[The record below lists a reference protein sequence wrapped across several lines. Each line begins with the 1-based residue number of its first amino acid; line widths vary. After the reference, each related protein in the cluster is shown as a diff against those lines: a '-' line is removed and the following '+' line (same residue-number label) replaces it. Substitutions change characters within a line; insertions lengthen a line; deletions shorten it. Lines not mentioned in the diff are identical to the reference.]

1 MEGISGGLA
10 VYLLT
15 PYWKQFWVERP
26 AGGAGEVGVN
36 LTTIVLDK
44 GDGHVR
50 GACARNEALQSIKDY
65 GAVMHRHWPL
75 KLVHLRVNNEQ
86 HAARIAKAL
95 VNLGLAD
102 VLPDDPWQFDAFRAN
117 V

>member
-1 MEGISGGLA
+1 MPRSRSA
-10 VYLLT
+10 
-15 PYWKQFWVERP
+15 RP
-26 AGGAGEVGVN
+26 GFAAS
-36 LTTIVLDK
+36 D
-44 GDGHVR
+44 
-50 GACARNEALQSIKDY
+50 

-95 VNLGLAD
+95 ANLGPAD
-102 VLPDDPWQFDAFRAN
+102 ALQDDPWQFDAFRAN